1 MLWIKDHLLALVE
14 QYGVVALF
22 VAITLETLGLPL
34 PGETALIASSAAAGA
49 GKLGIWQVVIAA
61 FVAAILGDNIGYLIG
76 RSGAPLLDRLSARH
90 AKQAALIARARAL
103 VARRGG
109 LGVFFSTWLVAPL
122 GPYVNFI
129 AGASG
134 LGWLRFL
141 LWDAAGEA
149 IWVGGYI
156 TLGYVFADQLAQVA
170 DIAAN
175 ASGFLAAAAV
185 ALGLG
190 LLLRA
195 RVRRARAR
203 AGST

>member
-1 MLWIKDHLLALVE
+1 MSEALFELVASNGIWLLAGACFLSCLLVP
-14 QYGVVALF
+14 
-22 VAITLETLGLPL
+22 IP
-34 PGETALIASSAAAGA
+34 SSLLMLAG
-49 GKLGIWQVVIAA
+49 GA
-61 FVAAILGDNIGYLIG
+61 FVAAGDLEFTAMFLATWLAAVAGDQTGYLIG

-190 LLLRA
+190 LLLWA
-195 RVRRARAR
+195 RVRRARTR